1 MSLSPIWGMRRLASL
16 AYRRHAKAAL
26 MARYIQKISF
36 GVEEKEWWVGWEI
49 HGPHRQIDG
58 LLPADEMSAEDLLAC
73 GVRTFQPITLSLLE
87 RVERRKIHRV
97 RLHTPLPGAI
107 GATSVMIVDISAGG
121 VGIAHNHPLR
131 PGRIAP
137 LLFSS
142 GEQRYEMNF
151 EIIRCQLTRR
161 DLAGGDALYYSCL
174 RLRSANPAD
183 GEALR
188 AMVASFLHQNETEIR
203 TDPAKAL
210 ALS

>member
-1 MSLSPIWGMRRLASL
+1 
-16 AYRRHAKAAL
+16 

-58 LLPADEMSAEDLLAC
+58 LIPADEMSAEDLLAY
-73 GVRTFQPITLSLLE
+73 GVRTFQPITLSLLK
-87 RVERRKIHRV
+87 RVERRRIHRV
-97 RLHTPLPGAI
+97 RLQTPLHGTI
-107 GATSVMIVDISAGG
+107 GATAVRVVDVSAGG
-121 VGIAHNHPLR
+121 VGIAHTLPLR
-131 PGRIAP
+131 PGRVAP

-142 GEQRYEMNF
+142 GQRRYAMNF

-161 DLAGGDALYYSCL
+161 ELSGGDALYYSCL

-188 AMVASFLHQNETEIR
+188 ALVSSFLHENETEIR